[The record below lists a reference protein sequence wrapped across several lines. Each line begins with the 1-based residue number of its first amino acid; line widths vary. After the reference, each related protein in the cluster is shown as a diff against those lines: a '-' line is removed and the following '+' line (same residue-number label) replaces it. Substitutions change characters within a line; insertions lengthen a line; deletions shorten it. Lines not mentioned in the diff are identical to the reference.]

1 MAVVCPNILADSQE
15 LYDQQIQRVAGFAH
29 RLQIDLADGQFA
41 KPKTVA
47 PPAAWWPAAARV
59 DIHLMFGRPL
69 AAAEILVKHSPH
81 LIIAHAEATG
91 SFGELAVACRR
102 VGVKVGVA
110 LLPET
115 AVSKIADGLAGI
127 DHVLI
132 FSGSLGSFGGHA
144 NLSLL
149 DKVKQLKGLK
159 PELEIGWDGGINDQ
173 NAAQLI
179 LGGVDVLD
187 VGGFIQQADDPAKAF
202 AKLARIADETG
213 TT

>member
-1 MAVVCPNILADSQE
+1 MAVVCPNILAGNQE
-15 LYDQQIQRVAGFAH
+15 LYDQQIKRVVDFAH
-29 RLQIDLADGQFA
+29 RIQIDLADGMFA
-41 KPKTVA
+41 KPKTVE
-47 PPAAWWPAAARV
+47 PTEAWWPAAAQA

-69 AAAEILVKHSPH
+69 AAAQVLLRHSPH
-81 LIIAHAEATG
+81 LIIVHAEAEG
-91 SFGELAVACRR
+91 NFGELAAACRQA
-102 VGVKVGVA
+102 GVKVGVA

-115 AVSKIADGLAGI
+115 PVSKITDGLNDI

-149 DKVKQLKGLK
+149 DKVKQLRELK
-159 PELEIGWDGGINDQ
+159 SELEIGWDGGINDQ
-173 NAAQLI
+173 NTAQLI

-187 VGGFIQQADDPAKAF
+187 VGGFIQQADDPAKSF
-202 AKLARIADETG
+202 AQLLRIADETG